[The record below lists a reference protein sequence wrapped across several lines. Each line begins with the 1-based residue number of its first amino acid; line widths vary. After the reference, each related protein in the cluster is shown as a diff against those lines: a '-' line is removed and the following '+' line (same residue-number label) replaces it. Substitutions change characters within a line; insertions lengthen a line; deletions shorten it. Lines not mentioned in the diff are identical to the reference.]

1 MRKGVVLVHRDEL
14 LAVTCRRLHRHEVN
28 VRGAEFFILVTHKV
42 QIYEVVAETLLLILG
57 VVVSEYE
64 RGVFQEVVLE
74 LNRFLVGIYC
84 KSFYSVGVFGLPAM
98 TLSKVIESVVKVGV
112 SIGDGTIGQQIQL
125 VLA

>member
-28 VRGAEFFILVTHKV
+28 VRGAKV

-57 VVVSEYE
+57 VVVSEYK
-64 RGVFQEVVLE
+64 RGVLQEVILE

-84 KSFYSVGVFGLPAM
+84 ESLYSIGVFGLPAM
-98 TLSKVIESVVKVGV
+98 TPSKVIEPVVKVGV
-112 SIGDGTIGQQIQL
+112 SIGDGAIGQQIQL